1 MKRVTKIWKIT
12 EADLTDDS
20 KKTEIDEQLEEIKI
34 AFTYGEIIGI
44 PTETVYGLAADARN
58 AEAISKIFSAKGRP
72 GDNPLIIHIHNIKQL
87 EDFTAVLDKRVIK
100 LMEAFWPG
108 PISFILPLKG
118 DYLSSNAVAELDS
131 VAVRMPSHP
140 VGRRILQ
147 YADMPLAAPSANI
160 SGKPSP
166 TNARHVIDD
175 LENKL
180 YGVVDSESAI
190 YGIES
195 TVLDCTQ
202 YPYRIARPGAVTK
215 DELEEVLEA
224 DIDTVSGETDK
235 PISPGMKYK
244 HYAPGQPLIVI
255 EGGINNN
262 TKLPVERHQKVGIIA
277 PETSREFIG
286 EDIQFISL
294 CRDRDSY
301 KEAARNLYSALRIMD
316 ASDVDIIFIHGFD
329 KVPES
334 AGLMNR
340 IYKATGNEVI
350 QGE

>member
-1 MKRVTKIWKIT
+1 MNTVTKIWNIT
-12 EADLTDDS
+12 EADLTDES
-20 KKTEIDEQLEEIKI
+20 KKELHEQLEEIKI

-58 AEAISKIFSAKGRP
+58 GEAINKIFSAKGRP
-72 GDNPLIIHIHNIKQL
+72 GDNPLIIHIHDIGQL
-87 EDFTAVLDKRVIK
+87 KDFTAALDERVTK

-118 DYLSSNAVAELDS
+118 DYLSTNAVAELDS

-140 VGRRILQ
+140 VGRKILQ
-147 YADMPLAAPSANI
+147 YADIPLAAPSANI

-166 TNARHVIDD
+166 TNAQHVIDD

-180 YGVVDSESAI
+180 YGVIDSESAI

-202 YPYRIARPGAVTK
+202 FPYRIARPGAVTK
-215 DELEEVLEA
+215 EELEEVLEA
-224 DIDTVSGETDK
+224 AVDTVTEQTDK

-244 HYAPGQPLIVI
+244 HYAPRQPLIVI
-255 EGGINNN
+255 EGGINN
-262 TKLPVERHQKVGIIA
+262 TKLPVGRDQKVGIIA
-277 PETSREFIG
+277 PETSREFVG
-286 EDIQFISL
+286 EDMQFISL
-294 CRDRDSY
+294 CRERDSY

-316 ASDVDIIFIHGFD
+316 TSDVDIIFIHGFD

-334 AGLMNR
+334 EGLMNR
-340 IYKATGNEVI
+340 VYKATGNEVI
-350 QGE
+350 RSD

>member
-1 MKRVTKIWKIT
+1 MTKIWKIT

-20 KKTEIDEQLEEIKI
+20 KKAEIDEQLEEIKI

-72 GDNPLIIHIHNIKQL
+72 GDNPLIIHIHNIKQP

-195 TVLDCTQ
+195 TVLDCTSI
-202 YPYRIARPGAVTK
+202 RT
-215 DELEEVLEA
+215 E
-224 DIDTVSGETDK
+224 
-235 PISPGMKYK
+235 
-244 HYAPGQPLIVI
+244 
-255 EGGINNN
+255 
-262 TKLPVERHQKVGIIA
+262 
-277 PETSREFIG
+277 
-286 EDIQFISL
+286 
-294 CRDRDSY
+294 
-301 KEAARNLYSALRIMD
+301 
-316 ASDVDIIFIHGFD
+316 
-329 KVPES
+329 
-334 AGLMNR
+334 
-340 IYKATGNEVI
+340 
-350 QGE
+350 

>member
-1 MKRVTKIWKIT
+1 MTKIWKIT
-12 EADLTDDS
+12 EADLTDES
-20 KKTEIDEQLEEIKI
+20 KKEELHEQLEEIKI

-58 AEAISKIFSAKGRP
+58 GEAINKIFSAKGRP
-72 GDNPLIIHIHNIKQL
+72 GDNPLIIHIHDISQL
-87 EDFTAVLDKRVIK
+87 KDFTAVLDARVTK

-118 DYLSSNAVAELDS
+118 DYLSTNAVAELDS

-140 VGRRILQ
+140 VGRKVLQ

-166 TNARHVIDD
+166 TNAQHVIDD
-175 LENKL
+175 LEDKV
-180 YGVVDSESAI
+180 YGVIDSESAI

-202 YPYRIARPGAVTK
+202 FPYRIARPGAVTK
-215 DELEEVLEA
+215 EELEEVLETA
-224 DIDTVSGETDK
+224 VDTVNEQTDK

-244 HYAPGQPLIVI
+244 HYAPRQPLIVI

-262 TKLPVERHQKVGIIA
+262 TRLPVGHNQKAGVIA
-277 PETSREFIG
+277 PETSREFVG
-286 EDIQFISL
+286 EDVQFISL
-294 CRDRDSY
+294 CRERDSY

-316 ASDVDIIFIHGFD
+316 TSDVDIIFIHGFD

-334 AGLMNR
+334 EGLMNR
-340 IYKATGNEVI
+340 VYKATGNEVI

>member
-1 MKRVTKIWKIT
+1 VTKIWKIT

-20 KKTEIDEQLEEIKI
+20 KKAEIDEQLEEIKI

-215 DELEEVLEA
+215 EELEEVLEA